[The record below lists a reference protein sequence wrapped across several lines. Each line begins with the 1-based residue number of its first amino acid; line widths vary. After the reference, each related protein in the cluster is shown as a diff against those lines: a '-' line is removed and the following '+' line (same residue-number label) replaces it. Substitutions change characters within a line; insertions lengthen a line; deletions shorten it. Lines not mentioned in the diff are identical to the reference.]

1 MKKAILNIS
10 AKKRT
15 RFTAFF
21 VAGIVG
27 LVAIGGDL
35 TWTAFADPGVD
46 EEQTVSSEPS
56 VDLDSLYTA
65 KTSEHIS
72 PDTTYVAALDP
83 QKTIEGHVSWY
94 GPKFHGRR
102 TANGERF
109 DMRRMTAAHKTLPF
123 NTLVRVEDRRTGKA
137 VLVRINDRGPYVRG
151 RILDLSRQAAE
162 RLGMKGRGYT
172 DGEIHIYPET
182 VLPAATTMPA
192 SQKSGKKSAQ
202 TRFITFDSDVRGVH
216 PDGWSV
222 QIGTFDIYDEAIDL
236 HNHLADSYD
245 DVFLTC
251 IVKGKSRQYVVSVG
265 LVGNETL
272 GRDLLIELGEQYTGA
287 TVIRF
292 RDGFPHEEPA
302 TIAATVEETAVQ
314 Q

>member
-15 RFTAFF
+15 RLGAFF

-72 PDTTYVAALDP
+72 PDTAFVAALDP
-83 QKTIEGHVSWY
+83 QRTIEGHVSWY

-137 VLVRINDRGPYVRG
+137 VLVRINDRGPYIRG
-151 RILDLSRQAAE
+151 RVLDLSRQAAE

-172 DGEIHIYPET
+172 DGEIHIYPES
-182 VLPAATTMPA
+182 VLPAETAVPA
-192 SQKSGKKSAQ
+192 SQKSRKKSVQ
-202 TRFITFDSDVRGVH
+202 TRYITFDSEVRGVN

-222 QIGTFDIYDEAIDL
+222 QVGTFDIYDEAIDL
-236 HNHLADSYD
+236 HNTLADNYD
-245 DVFLTC
+245 EVFLTC
-251 IVKGKSRQYVVSVG
+251 IVSGKSRRYVVSVG

-272 GRDLLIELGEQYTGA
+272 SRDLLIELGGMYTEA
-287 TVIRF
+287 QVVRF
-292 RDGFPHEEPA
+292 RDGFPREEPEI
-302 TIAATVEETAVQ
+302 IAEAVEEVSAEQ
-314 Q
+314 